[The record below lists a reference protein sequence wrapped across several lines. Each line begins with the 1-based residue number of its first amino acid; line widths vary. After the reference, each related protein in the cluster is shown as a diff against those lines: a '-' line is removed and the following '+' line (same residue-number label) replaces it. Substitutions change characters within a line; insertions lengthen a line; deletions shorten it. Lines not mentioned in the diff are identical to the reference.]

1 MRHQL
6 ANLPEIAEAA
16 ALEVARRDLD
26 NQARDARIVVDDLIA
41 EQEKIDADVDAVR
54 ARRERD
60 RDRMDRGLISN
71 PKDLERMT
79 HEMASLERRISS
91 LEDDELEV
99 MERVEEAQTASDSL
113 ASRIAAT
120 DIRLADLAAARAEK
134 TREIE
139 AELTSLT
146 DRRGPLAADLPG
158 DLVALYDRLFAAETP
173 GERTGDVM
181 DDLNPDS
188 LKVIRAFLEPSLK
201 EAKAEE
207 RFQFERHGY
216 FVVDAGNWITR
227 TVTLRDSWTG
237 K

>member
-26 NQARDARIVVDDLIA
+26 NQARDARIVVDDLTA
-41 EQEKIDADVDAVR
+41 EQEKIDADVEAVR

-99 MERVEEAQTASDSL
+99 MERVEEAQTALDSL

-139 AELTSLT
+139 AELTSL
-146 DRRGPLAADLPG
+146 DERRGPLASDLPG
-158 DLVALYDRLFAAETP
+158 ELVALYDRLRAAKAGIGAALLRARECGGCRLSLDAAELTAIRAAAAD
-173 GERTGDVM
+173 E
-181 DDLNPDS
+181 
-188 LKVIRAFLEPSLK
+188 VIRCEQCQRIL
-201 EAKAEE
+201 
-207 RFQFERHGY
+207 
-216 FVVDAGNWITR
+216 VR
-227 TVTLRDSWTG
+227 TDESGV
-237 K
+237 

>member
-158 DLVALYDRLFAAETP
+158 DLVALYDRLRAAKAGIGAALLRARECGGCRLSLDAAELAAIRAAAAD
-173 GERTGDVM
+173 E
-181 DDLNPDS
+181 
-188 LKVIRAFLEPSLK
+188 VIRCEQCQRIL
-201 EAKAEE
+201 
-207 RFQFERHGY
+207 
-216 FVVDAGNWITR
+216 VR
-227 TVTLRDSWTG
+227 TDESGV
-237 K
+237 

>member
-113 ASRIAAT
+113 ASRIAGAS
-120 DIRLADLAAARAEK
+120 ADEKDASARQG
-134 TREIE
+134 TRDRSIE
-139 AELTSLT
+139 PT
-146 DRRGPLAADLPG
+146 
-158 DLVALYDRLFAAETP
+158 LVAIDRLLD
-173 GERTGDVM
+173 GEILDEG
-181 DDLNPDS
+181 S
-188 LKVIRAFLEPSLK
+188 
-201 EAKAEE
+201 
-207 RFQFERHGY
+207 
-216 FVVDAGNWITR
+216 
-227 TVTLRDSWTG
+227 
-237 K
+237 

>member
-158 DLVALYDRLFAAETP
+158 DLVALYDRLRAAKAGIGAALLRARECGGCRLSLDAAELTAIRAAAAD
-173 GERTGDVM
+173 E
-181 DDLNPDS
+181 
-188 LKVIRAFLEPSLK
+188 VIRCEQCQRIL
-201 EAKAEE
+201 
-207 RFQFERHGY
+207 
-216 FVVDAGNWITR
+216 VR
-227 TVTLRDSWTG
+227 TDESGV
-237 K
+237 